1 MGFLILH
8 VLFATLVYLFTDCPQ
23 LARQLIIIIII
34 IIIILLLII
43 IIIMRMRMR
52 IITFIMRKFHKMFKC
67 AVLDTFGT

>member
-1 MGFLILH
+1 MGFLILY
-8 VLFATLVYLFTDCPQ
+8 VLFATFVYLFTDCPQ

-34 IIIILLLII
+34 ILLLLLII

-52 IITFIMRKFHKMFKC
+52 IITFIMRKFHKMSKC